1 MEKCSTFQKSP
12 LQEIQA
18 STPFVTEGGRD
29 TRRDLLLGILSSQQT
44 PTAGRN
50 QTGSR
55 KRGWVTRTRPDFFLE
70 SSGSIFSPWLSEVSC
85 WVDSAVRDHVEARRA
100 PVTRRS
106 GSLFGRKCKYLH
118 FLSSTERR
126 GNWEALYFFPLSSLF
141 LILPP
146 FFIYFL
152 FFPFKMFFS
161 SFFHFLFFL
170 NF

>member
-106 GSLFGRKCKYLH
+106 GSLFGRRKCKYLH

-126 GNWEALYFFPLSSLF
+126 GNWEALYFFS
-141 LILPP
+141 P
-146 FFIYFL
+146 FF
-152 FFPFKMFFS
+152 
-161 SFFHFLFFL
+161 SFFYFASFFYILFIFSL
-170 NF
+170 